1 MRSNLFKAFA
11 LAVIGFSVACSNP
24 PAEQPAQDA
33 AASMQEDN
41 LTRGGQASV
50 KDDVSQINILNIAL
64 GSEDHT
70 TLVAGVQAA
79 EIEHVLVNAGPLTVF
94 APTNAAF
101 DALPEGTLE
110 DLLKPENKRKLGDII
125 TFHAT
130 PGKLSLEE
138 LKDGMSLYMA
148 TNEYVK
154 VEVREDGT
162 YVHGAKIL
170 GSVEASN
177 GMVHVVDAVMLPTKL

>member
-1 MRSNLFKAFA
+1 MKSISILLLSA
-11 LAVIGFSVACSNP
+11 LSVVFVGCNTDTEQ
-24 PAEQPAQDA
+24 AETSTTQTE
-33 AASMQEDN
+33 SEN
-41 LTRGGQASV
+41 LTPLGQASV
-50 KDDVSQINILNIAL
+50 QDDESQANILNIAI
-64 GSEDHT
+64 GSKDHT

-79 EIEHVLVNAGPLTVF
+79 GIEHVLVNAGPLTVF

-110 DLLKPENKRKLGDII
+110 ELLKPENKRKLGDII

-130 PGKLSLEE
+130 PGKLYMKD

-170 GSVEASN
+170 GSVEAAN
-177 GMVHVVDAVMLPTKL
+177 GMVHVVDAVMLPTQL

>member
-1 MRSNLFKAFA
+1 MRLLF
-11 LAVIGFSVACSNP
+11 LVLSVATTLLLASCGQNATNQDSGN
-24 PAEQPAQDA
+24 AQVNDPN
-33 AASMQEDN
+33 N
-41 LTRGGQASV
+41 LTALGQASV
-50 KDDVSQINILNIAL
+50 VDPGSMANILQIAI
-64 GSEDHT
+64 GSPDHT

-79 EIEHVLVNAGPLTVF
+79 GIEHVLVNVGPLTVF

-110 DLLKPENKRKLGDII
+110 NLLLPENKGLLADII

-130 PGKLSLEE
+130 PGKYYLED
-138 LKDGMSLYMA
+138 LIDGDSLYMA

-154 VEVREDGT
+154 IEVKDDGT

-170 GSVEASN
+170 GTVVATN
-177 GMVHVVDAVMLPTKL
+177 GIVHVVDAVMLPTKL

>member
-1 MRSNLFKAFA
+1 MKLCKLLVLPLVASLFLGSCGNAPQENSDDQNV
-11 LAVIGFSVACSNP
+11 AV
-24 PAEQPAQDA
+24 EQD
-33 AASMQEDN
+33 DN
-41 LTRGGQASV
+41 LTPLGQASV
-50 KDDVSQINILNIAL
+50 VDPGSKANILQIAI

-79 EIEHVLVNAGPLTVF
+79 GIEHVLVNVGPLTVF

-110 DLLKPENKRKLGDII
+110 DLLKPENKAYLGDII

-130 PGKLSLEE
+130 PGKLFLED
-138 LKDGMSLYMA
+138 LTDGLSLYMA
-148 TNEYVK
+148 TNEYVD
-154 VEVREDGT
+154 VEVRDDGT

-170 GSVEASN
+170 GSVEKVN
-177 GMVHVVDAVMLPTKL
+177 EIQKTILLVD